1 MSLLSDEEISQI
13 SLSAVTVKDATD
25 DVRAIEAAILAK
37 LAAKELPEPIVW
49 RDEGY
54 EGWHASKFIEEDT
67 IETYTADQLRQAHAQ
82 GFAAGAAAQLSAE
95 PSGFIDKYGEIFAEV
110 EQMLSTDTPLYTR
123 REA

>member
-1 MSLLSDEEISQI
+1 MLLSEKEISQI
-13 SLSAVTVKDATD
+13 SLSAVTVKDATED
-25 DVRAIEAAILAK
+25 ARAIEAAILAK
-37 LAAKELPEPIVW
+37 LAAKELPEPVVI
-49 RDEGY
+49 DKHESGY
-54 EGWHASKFIEEDT
+54 EIRDYKKAQI
-67 IETYTADQLRQAHAQ
+67 QQAYAQ